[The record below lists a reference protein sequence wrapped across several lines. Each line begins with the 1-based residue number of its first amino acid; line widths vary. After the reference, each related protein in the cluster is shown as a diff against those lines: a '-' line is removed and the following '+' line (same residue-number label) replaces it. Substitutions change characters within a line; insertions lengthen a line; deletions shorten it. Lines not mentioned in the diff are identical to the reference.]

1 MLEENKTNGQL
12 AEAEEGINLSEL
24 LFKYLAYWPW
34 FVASVFVCL
43 LGCYVY
49 LRYQAPVYQV
59 SAAVLIKEDEKKGG
73 AANAAPFA
81 AMQGLGML
89 SMTSNFENEV
99 EILRSRTLIKKVVS
113 DLGLYIHVSEENFFG
128 YDRPLYKNSPIQVYM
143 TPEEADK
150 LNQSVGM
157 NLVFNP
163 QKKMLDVKLS
173 YIRQGQE
180 VKVEKVFDHLPAV
193 LPTEMGV
200 ISFLPNEALLA
211 KDSLQQT
218 ALPEVRLKATVSNPT
233 AVASSYVGMLS
244 VDPTSKTTTI
254 AQISLKTQV
263 KQLGVDF
270 INRLVTF
277 YNQDAND
284 EKNEVAQKS
293 AEFIDERISIINRE
307 LGTTE
312 SELASFKQRSGLTD
326 LTSDAQLA
334 LQESSRYEQ
343 QRMANATQINL
354 VRYLNEYINN
364 PDNANE
370 VLPANVG
377 YTDNNLTS
385 VIDQYNTLII
395 ERKRLL
401 RTSSENNPAVVNMN
415 TGIEAMRRTVQT
427 TVNSVLKG
435 LQITRD
441 DIERQASKF
450 EGRISNAPLQ
460 EKEFMTI
467 SRQQEIKATLYIML
481 LQKREENAITLA
493 ATANNGRIIE
503 EPLAG
508 GAPVAPRKSVFMLA
522 ALMLG
527 LGIPV
532 GIIFLMDLLKYKIE
546 ERADMEKL
554 TNLPI
559 LGEVP
564 LLSKSLNL
572 ADAITVRENENGVME
587 EAFRTLRTN
596 MLFMLQPGEK
606 VVLFTSS
613 QPGEGKSFVSCNMA
627 ASLAFMGK
635 KVLLIGMDIRKPR
648 LANVFKLDPHTMGMS
663 NYLNDPEHVNILKL
677 IQPTLV
683 SKNLDVMLAGAI
695 PPNPTELVSREA
707 FVDGINQLKEKYD
720 YILLDTAPIG
730 MVTDTAIIGR
740 VADLSVYVCRSGVTP
755 KVAFGYVNVL
765 RDEKRLSRIAT
776 LLNGV
781 DISDRKHTYGYGR
794 YGYGY
799 GYGYGYSDKKKN

>member
-12 AEAEEGINLSEL
+12 TEAEEGINLSEL

-59 SAAVLIKEDEKKGG
+59 SAAVLIKEDDKKGG
-73 AANAAPFA
+73 AGNAAPFA

-99 EILRSRTLIKKVVS
+99 EILHSRTLIKKVVS
-113 DLGLYIHVSEENFFG
+113 DLGLYINVSEEKFFG
-128 YDRPLYKNSPIQVYM
+128 YDTPLYKNSPIQVYM

-150 LNQSVGM
+150 LNQSVRM
-157 NLVFNP
+157 NLAFNP
-163 QKKMLDVKLS
+163 QKKMLDVKLA
-173 YIRQGQE
+173 YMRQGQE

-200 ISFLPNEALLA
+200 ISFLPNEAVLA

-218 ALPEVRLKATVSNPT
+218 EQPEVRLKAIVSNPT

-270 INRLVTF
+270 INRLVIF

-427 TVNSVLKG
+427 TVNSVLRG

-503 EPLAG
+503 EPLPAA
-508 GAPVAPRKSVFMLA
+508 APVAPRKSVFMLA
-522 ALMLG
+522 AMMLG

-532 GIIFLMDLLKYKIE
+532 GIIFLMDLLQYKIE
-546 ERADMEKL
+546 DRTDIDKL
-554 TNLPI
+554 TNLPM

-572 ADAITVRENENGVME
+572 VDAISVRENENGMME

-596 MLFMLQPGEK
+596 MLFMLRPGEK

-613 QPGEGKSFVSCNMA
+613 QPGEGKSFASCNMA

-648 LANVFKLDPHTMGMS
+648 LASVFKLDSHSMGMS
-663 NYLNDPEHVNILKL
+663 NYLNDPEHIQIQKL
-677 IQPTLV
+677 VQPTQI
-683 SKNLDVMLAGAI
+683 SKNLDVMLAGPI

-707 FVDGINQLKEKYD
+707 FVEGINQLKEKYD

-755 KVAFGYVNVL
+755 KLAFGYVNVL

-781 DISDRKHTYGYGR
+781 DISNRKRNYGYGR
-794 YGYGY
+794 YGY